1 MLRRAVLLA
10 AAPLLLGAALWSPQS
25 WLDDLAQIRTT
36 LDTLYANRE
45 WLATDREFDLDA
57 VVARNAGRL
66 RTAGSDAG
74 ARAVLDRM
82 VQRLGDGHVSLQWPR
97 ARAPM
102 EPVPAPRDAAG
113 LCRSLGY
120 DASQSAA
127 GVGASLP
134 GYRPL
139 DDATLFPAGTL
150 AVGKARLGIVRIGVF
165 DPHGTPALCEGA
177 VRTLAV
183 PLDTPCGEACQD
195 AVVTRAYERFTAA
208 FETRLRALRAAG
220 ATVLLVDIAGNGGG
234 SEWAEAAARALTR
247 RELVSAP
254 LGFVRGEHWAKHWR
268 ELGDSLRNHAT
279 TAAPADRQRLLGWAA
294 QADAARAEAERRCPL
309 TGGCT
314 WLGRAGFATGLVGHA
329 RAGSFDGKAWAAEVF
344 SPAQYPYHDGVWT
357 GPVIVLV
364 DQETWS
370 AAEEFAAL
378 LQDNR
383 AALILG
389 ARTGG
394 AGCGHTDGG
403 TPTVLRNSGAT
414 FEVPDCARFRPDGS
428 NEVGGVVP
436 DRLLGTQA
444 DDGPRRRAAALY
456 AALPAAIAAARH
468 IPAVQR

>member
-1 MLRRAVLLA
+1 MLRRGAMLLA
-10 AAPLLLGAALWSPQS
+10 ALLLLTGAAPWAPQP
-25 WLDDLAQIRTT
+25 WLDDLAQVRTA

-57 VVARNAGRL
+57 VMARNAGRL
-66 RTAGSDAG
+66 KAAGSDAG

-82 VQRLGDGHVSLQWPR
+82 VQRIGDGHVSLQWPR
-97 ARAPM
+97 AAAPG
-102 EPVPAPRDAAG
+102 PAPAPGPQDAPG
-113 LCRSLGY
+113 MCRSLGY
-120 DASQSAA
+120 DAGQSSAGIGAA
-127 GVGASLP
+127 LP

-150 AVGKARLGIVRIGVF
+150 NVGKTRLGIVRIGVF
-165 DPHGTPALCEGA
+165 DPHGTPALCEEA

-183 PLDTPCGEACQD
+183 PLDRPCDDACQD
-195 AVVTRAYERFTAA
+195 TVITRAYERFTAA
-208 FETRLRALRAAG
+208 LETRLRALRAAG

-234 SEWAEAAARALTR
+234 SEWAEAAARTLTR
-247 RELVSAP
+247 REMVSAP
-254 LGFVRGEHWAKHWR
+254 LGFVRGAHWTKQWG
-268 ELGDSLRNHAT
+268 ELGDRLRTHAKD
-279 TAAPADRQRLLGWAA
+279 AAPADRARLLDWAR

-309 TGGCT
+309 TGGCP
-314 WLGRAGFATGLVGHA
+314 WLGRTGFATGLVGHA
-329 RAGSFDGKAWAAEVF
+329 RAGSFDGKPWGMEVF

-394 AGCGHTDGG
+394 AGCGHTYGG

-414 FEVPDCARFRPDGS
+414 LEVPDCARFRPDGS
-428 NEVGGVVP
+428 NEVGGVIP
-436 DRLLGTQA
+436 DRLLATRA
-444 DDGPRRRAAALY
+444 DDGPRRRATALA
-456 AALPAAIAAARH
+456 AALPDAIIAASR
-468 IPAVQR
+468 R